1 MNTLLQKK
9 INLLIHLAKADG
21 HLDESEKKLILEIL
35 GETGEH
41 AQVDWNQSSTN
52 SMEVATQIYD
62 KEKLLHWALRLIKID
77 GILHVDEIAYCKALA
92 IKLKFKPELIDH
104 FSNEDL
110 PEFEQFAIS
119 ASHFK
124 L

>member
-9 INLLIHLAKADG
+9 INLLVHLAKADG
-21 HLDESEKKLILEIL
+21 HLDESEKQLIQEIL
-35 GETGEH
+35 LEAGEH
-41 AQVDWNQSSTN
+41 TQVDWDQSTAGAI
-52 SMEVATQIYD
+52 EGVTQIQD

-77 GILHVDEIAYCKALA
+77 GILHADEIAYCKALA

-104 FSNEDL
+104 YTNADL
-110 PEFEQFAIS
+110 PELESFAKS
-119 ASHFK
+119 VLRFR

>member
-21 HLDESEKKLILEIL
+21 HMDESEKHLIQEIL
-35 GETGEH
+35 LDAGELPE
-41 AQVDWNQSSTN
+41 VDWNQSTVFALDGAS
-52 SMEVATQIYD
+52 EIHD
-62 KEKLLHWALRLIKID
+62 RERLLHWALRLIKVD
-77 GILHVDEIAYCKALA
+77 GILHADEIAYCKALT

-104 FSNEDL
+104 FSHAKL
-110 PEFEQFAIS
+110 PELNEFTRLAAGFS
-119 ASHFK
+119 